1 MREEL
6 AAVHRA
12 LRRIIG
18 CLTMQLV
25 VAPVCL
31 FGLATWAWLQAAE
44 CFTWNQDKGE
54 KD

>member
-12 LRRIIG
+12 LRHIIM
-18 CLTMQLV
+18 CLTRQSGCCSGLP
-25 VAPVCL
+25 VAWPQV
-31 FGLATWAWLQAAE
+31 AE
-44 CFTWNQDKGE
+44 CFTWNQDNRE